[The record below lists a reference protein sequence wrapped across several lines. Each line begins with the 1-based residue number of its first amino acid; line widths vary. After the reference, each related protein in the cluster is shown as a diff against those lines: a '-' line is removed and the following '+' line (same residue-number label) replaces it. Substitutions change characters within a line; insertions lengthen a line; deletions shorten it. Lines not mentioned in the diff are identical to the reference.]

1 MICVILYHKNSADG
15 PYRGHMYFKKD
26 LNFKICS
33 DKLISIRKQ
42 FIQLPSGRSVNP
54 GLDLRFFCQT
64 EENNMETK
72 NVNLNYS

>member
-54 GLDLRFFCQT
+54 GLDLRLFCVCTDFSET
-64 EENNMETK
+64 E
-72 NVNLNYS
+72 S